1 MTGSVYP
8 STELPGFESDK
19 TTACEVE
26 EFSSAKFID
35 FVRPGGLDFLPS
47 APLTR
52 TMTGAGL
59 VPGLSLP
66 RRGEAKPSRFPRESG
81 RGLAPSPT
89 SSHL

>member
-59 VPGLSLP
+59 GPPGRGLARP
-66 RRGEAKPSRFPRESG
+66 GEAKPSRFLRPGEG
-81 RGLAPSPT
+81 DFAA
-89 SSHL
+89 